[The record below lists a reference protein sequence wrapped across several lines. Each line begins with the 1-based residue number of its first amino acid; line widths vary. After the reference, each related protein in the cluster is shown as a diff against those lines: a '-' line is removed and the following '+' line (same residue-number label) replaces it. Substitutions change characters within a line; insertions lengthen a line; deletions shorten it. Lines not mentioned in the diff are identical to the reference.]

1 MSGYIRAAM
10 EAVSPKHSPRNS
22 PGDEASSLLL
32 FARALDFAAR
42 KHAHQRRKGELAEPY
57 INHLAEVAR
66 LLAAA
71 TQGRDAIVTVAG
83 ILHDTL
89 EDTATTY
96 DELAAEFGSEI
107 ADLVREVSDDTTKTR
122 AERKRLQILHAAKS
136 SKRAKMIKLADKT
149 SNLHS
154 IVNSPPDGWDLARKK
169 EYFDWA
175 RRVVEG
181 CRGVS
186 PYLEGEF
193 DRAWQLGA
201 NRFGLDTG

>member
-1 MSGYIRAAM
+1 MTTSHRKYAATKP
-10 EAVSPKHSPRNS
+10 A
-22 PGDEASSLLL
+22 DEPLFL

-42 KHAHQRRKGELAEPY
+42 KHVHQRRKGESAEPY

-71 TQGRDAIVTVAG
+71 PENRNAAVTVAG
-83 ILHDTL
+83 LLHDTL

-96 DELAAEFGSEI
+96 DELAAEFGEEI
-107 ADLVREVSDDTTKTR
+107 ASLVREVTDDK
-122 AERKRLQILHAAKS
+122 ALPKEARKRHQEEHAQHAS
-136 SKRAKMIKLADKT
+136 DGAKMIKIADKT

-154 IVNSPPDGWDLARKK
+154 ILNSPPRGWDLTRKK

-175 RRVVEG
+175 KRVVEG

-186 PYLEGEF
+186 ENLEAEF
-193 DRAWQLGA
+193 DLAWSQGA
-201 NRFGLDTG
+201 GQFGLPQK

>member
-1 MSGYIRAAM
+1 MTTSHRKYAATKP
-10 EAVSPKHSPRNS
+10 A
-22 PGDEASSLLL
+22 DEPLLL

-42 KHAHQRRKGELAEPY
+42 KHVHQRRKGESAEPY

-71 TQGRDAIVTVAG
+71 PENRNAAVTVAG
-83 ILHDTL
+83 LLHDTL

-96 DELAAEFGSEI
+96 DELAAEFGEEI
-107 ADLVREVSDDTTKTR
+107 ASLVREVTDDK
-122 AERKRLQILHAAKS
+122 ALPKEARKKHQEEHAQLAPDG
-136 SKRAKMIKLADKT
+136 AKMIKIADKT

-154 IVNSPPDGWDLARKK
+154 ILNSPPRGWDLTRKK

-175 RRVVEG
+175 KRVVEG

-186 PYLEGEF
+186 ENLEAEF
-193 DRAWQLGA
+193 DLAWSQGA
-201 NRFGLDTG
+201 GQFGLPQK